1 MAYRRHALE
10 AGGHDEGLV
19 GEPLLES
26 TWSPPRTHETPSSID
41 SMPWSHKKAV
51 WSGSTTVTTSSDDG
65 TELALESLGNS
76 QDLDS
81 TNLRAQGH
89 EAALKRSFS
98 LLSALGL
105 GFRYTRPFASSS
117 PCSPTCTALPVLGW
131 AI

>member
-10 AGGHDEGLV
+10 AGGYDEGFV
-19 GEPLLES
+19 GEPLLNP
-26 TWSPPRTHETPSSID
+26 TGSPARAHEAPSSID
-41 SMPWSHKKAV
+41 SMPWSHKKAA
-51 WSGSTTVTTSSDDG
+51 WSGSDTVVNFSDDG
-65 TELALESLGNS
+65 TELALESLGSS

-81 TNLRAQGH
+81 THLRAQGH

-105 GFRYTRPFASSS
+105 GFRYIRPIASTSH
-117 PCSPTCTALPVLGW
+117 CSPNFAASLVPGW

>member
-26 TWSPPRTHETPSSID
+26 TWSPPRAHRTPSSID
-41 SMPWSHKKAV
+41 SMPWSQKKAV

-105 GFRYTRPFASSS
+105 GFRYTRPFASTSH
-117 PCSPTCTALPVLGW
+117 CSPNRTALPVLGW